1 MLLIYYFFKQFKTMN
16 QTQNHE
22 SLGSIKIN
30 QSPENSKLAQ
40 KHIDTLDI
48 IGGKK
53 HVDKYAE
60 MPPFMSQ
67 QLLLEY
73 IASEGNQVN

>member
-1 MLLIYYFFKQFKTMN
+1 MN
-16 QTQNHE
+16 QIQNHE
-22 SLGSIKIN
+22 SLGYIKIN
-30 QSPENSKLAQ
+30 ESPENRELAQ

-53 HVDKYAE
+53 HIDKYTE

-67 QLLLEY
+67 PLLLEY
-73 IASEGNQVN
+73 IKSEGNQVN